1 MVLISM
7 RKIKRNDK
15 RRVMTSLYVKSSTVN
30 FHRPVHSIA
39 YADHHLRLL
48 RPAVVVCVSRQA
60 NNGSRKLMEV

>member
-39 YADHHLRLL
+39 YADHHLR
-48 RPAVVVCVSRQA
+48 RRMRISAREQWKPEAD
-60 NNGSRKLMEV
+60 GSMKSSG